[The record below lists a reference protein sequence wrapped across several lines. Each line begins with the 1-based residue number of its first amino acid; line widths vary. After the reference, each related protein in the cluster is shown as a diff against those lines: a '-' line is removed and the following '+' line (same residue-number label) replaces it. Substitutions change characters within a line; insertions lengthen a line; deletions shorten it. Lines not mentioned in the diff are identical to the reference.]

1 MKKLCVIL
9 SVVLL
14 LGCLAC
20 PAYATTETEVVTDA
34 VIVPAADA
42 MLDFFP
48 ALFESITSIFECEPM
63 LYLFSI
69 FILAFVILIFRTITG
84 L

>member
-1 MKKLCVIL
+1 MKKICVIMCVL
-9 SVVLL
+9 VLL
-14 LGCLAC
+14 GSLAC
-20 PAYATTETEVVTDA
+20 PAYATVESEAVT
-34 VIVPAADA
+34 VPATDA

-48 ALFESITSIFECEPM
+48 SIFESITSLFECEPM

-69 FILAFVILIFRTITG
+69 FILAFVILIFRMMTR

>member
-1 MKKLCVIL
+1 MKKLFVVFCVF
-9 SVVLL
+9 LL
-14 LGCLAC
+14 VCMMAC
-20 PAYATTETEVVTDA
+20 PAYAAAEDATVT
-34 VIVPAADA
+34 VPAADA

-48 ALFESITSIFECEPM
+48 TLFSGISAIFECPPM

-69 FILAFVILIFRTITG
+69 FILAFVVLIFGTILG